1 MLAFAVIRLL
11 APNEVISPRNEMLSG
26 TETCS
31 PAPSIIKPG
40 ALEEVV
46 IPFQFAPMRSSWI
59 IKLSVLMRVIPV
71 NVVINV
77 VPSYQSVP
85 FQV

>member
-1 MLAFAVIRLL
+1 VLAFAVIRLL
-11 APNEVISPRNEMLSG
+11 APNEVISPRNEMPSG

-31 PAPSIIKPG
+31 PAPSILKRG

-46 IPFQFAPMRSSWI
+46 IPFQSAPMRSAWI
-59 IKLSVLMRVIPV
+59 IKLSPDVRVIPV